1 MKNMIHER
9 QEEKTEMDEIIHK
22 LQDEKQALTQNIAE
36 LEKKVKEVLIQET
49 A

>member
-1 MKNMIHER
+1 MIHER